1 MEATDNPKRLV
12 DVSQEYIIC
21 SAIWFD
27 DSKVYVHQPKNIK
40 TGFVICGQRHHN
52 CFMTMAILADNQER
66 LKYEKTLGFLTNYN
80 NFVDRKEGG
89 EIAYRTGQTTTLKN
103 ELYSEDIFYNWEIA
117 HIKQ

>member
-1 MEATDNPKRLV
+1 METDNKRLV

-27 DSKVYVHQPKNIK
+27 DGTVYQHQPKNVK

-52 CFMTMAILADNQER
+52 CFMTMGILTSNKER
-66 LKYEKTLGFLTNYN
+66 LKYEKIQGFLTNYN

-89 EIAYRTGQTTTLKN
+89 EIAYRTGQILKPTDM
-103 ELYSEDIFYNWEIA
+103 LFSQDIFYNC
-117 HIKQ
+117 